1 MALFRKT
8 GYEAGQVDMSR
19 LPRHIAII
27 MDGNGRWAK
36 KRGLPRT
43 AGHKVGAETFRSIA
57 TYCQELGIQYL
68 TIYAF
73 STENWKRPK
82 DEVDTLMNL
91 LEQYLQEAIDTMERD
106 HIRLRFFGDL
116 SALSPELQ
124 ALAHRTDDISGH
136 YDGFQANICLNYG
149 GRAEILR
156 AAQLCA
162 AAGEDWTEE
171 NFSKYLWSAGIPDPE
186 LIIRPSGELRLSNFL
201 LWQCAYSEFYF
212 CDTLWPDFTR
222 ADLDKAIID
231 YQKRDRRFGG
241 VK

>member
-43 AGHKVGAETFRSIA
+43 AGHKAGAETFRTIA

-106 HIRLRFFGDL
+106 HIRLKVLGDAA
-116 SALSPELQ
+116 ALSPKLQ
-124 ALAHRTDDISGH
+124 RMIARTNDI
-136 YDGFQANICLNYG
+136 
-149 GRAEILR
+149 
-156 AAQLCA
+156 
-162 AAGEDWTEE
+162 
-171 NFSKYLWSAGIPDPE
+171 
-186 LIIRPSGELRLSNFL
+186 
-201 LWQCAYSEFYF
+201 
-212 CDTLWPDFTR
+212 
-222 ADLDKAIID
+222 
-231 YQKRDRRFGG
+231 
-241 VK
+241 